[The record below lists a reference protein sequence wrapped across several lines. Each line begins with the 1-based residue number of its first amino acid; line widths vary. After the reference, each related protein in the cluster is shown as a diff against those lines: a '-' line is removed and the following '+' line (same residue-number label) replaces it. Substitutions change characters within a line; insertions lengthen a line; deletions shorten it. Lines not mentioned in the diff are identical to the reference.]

1 LCPYLEEIKLKRRF
15 GVLKPEDTTRSEA
28 MKTVDYDRIAQQYAR
43 HRHIHPE
50 VLKSL
55 LVNGRVDAV
64 SKVLEV
70 GCGTGN
76 YIVALEKSAGCSSWG
91 IDPSEQMLAKA
102 RERSSRISFQLGRA
116 EELSFPQNL
125 FDLVFSVD
133 LAHHLEDPVSYF
145 QEAYRII
152 KQDGKIC
159 TATDSERII
168 RHRQPLAAYFP
179 KTVDVDLERYASI
192 AKLREMMEQAGFNRI
207 SDETVE
213 FSYQL
218 KDIQAYRDKAFSCLH
233 LIPEKDFQRGIERME
248 RDLRAGPIPCVSRYL
263 LLWGTK

>member
-1 LCPYLEEIKLKRRF
+1 MVESKLF
-15 GVLKPEDTTRSEA
+15 
-28 MKTVDYDRIAQQYAR
+28 
-43 HRHIHPE
+43 
-50 VLKSL
+50 
-55 LVNGRVDAV
+55 

-76 YIVALEKSAGCSSWG
+76 YIVALEESSGCSGWG
-91 IDPSEQMLAKA
+91 IDCSEQMLAKA

-116 EELSFPQNL
+116 EELGFSQRF
-125 FDLVFSVD
+125 FDFVFSVD

-145 QEAYRII
+145 QETYRII

-159 TATDSERII
+159 TATDSEWII
-168 RHRQPLAAYFP
+168 RHRQPLTVYFP
-179 KTVDVDLERYASI
+179 KTVDADLERYPSI
-192 AKLREMMEQAGFNRI
+192 AKLREVMEQVGFHGF
-207 SDETVE
+207 DEEIVE

-233 LIPEKDFQRGIERME
+233 LIPNEEFQRGIERME
-248 RDLRAGPIPCVSRYL
+248 RDLRGGPISCVSRYL